1 MAETMKEFLTVTEVA
16 ELLGLQPVTIYRYCR
31 AGRLAS
37 VKIGK
42 EWRIRRA
49 ALDELLGRSLR
60 DELGRRDD
68 GEGPMHEVSL
78 ETHDLARRLLRQE
91 AGESQGAMA
100 PALEGTCSRLHERL
114 IPLIGRTGYAALFRR
129 ALRLA
134 QAEFAALSGLAV
146 GEGAEPCIAG
156 ASEFAAAH
164 AADLGLI
171 ENALDAVVAH
181 FIGLLGTF
189 IGEALTRRVI
199 GEHWPTRA
207 EEAETA
213 S

>member
-1 MAETMKEFLTVTEVA
+1 MAETMKAFLTVAEVA

-42 EWRIRRA
+42 EWRISRA

-68 GEGPMHEVSL
+68 GEEPMHEVSL

-91 AGESQGAMA
+91 AGESQDALA
-100 PALEGTCSRLHERL
+100 LALEGTCARMRERL
-114 IPLIGRTGYAALFRR
+114 VPLIGRTGFTALFRR

-134 QAEFAALSGLAV
+134 QGEFPALAGLAV
-146 GEGAEPCIAG
+146 GEGADPCVAG

-164 AADLGLI
+164 AADAGLV
-171 ENALDAVVAH
+171 EDALVAVVAH
-181 FIGLLGTF
+181 FIGLLSTF
-189 IGEALTRRVI
+189 IGETLTRRVI
-199 GEHWPTRA
+199 GDHWTTRA
-207 EEAETA
+207 DEAETVT
-213 S
+213 